1 MLTKP
6 DPDALGF
13 LLTDVSRL
21 LRGELERR
29 IIATGLELTPA
40 EARTLLHAAHGEASR
55 QTVIAER
62 MGVDPMTLS
71 GNLDRLEAR
80 GLIRREPDPRDRRA
94 KIVRV
99 TDAAEPVLNEIMRV
113 SIEMRSDMTASFS
126 TEELAQFRAGL
137 KRIQRALLDM
147 RQDCGKGAS
156 A

>member
-1 MLTKP
+1 MLPKP
-6 DPDALGF
+6 DPEALGF

-29 IIATGLELTPA
+29 IASTGLELTPA

-55 QTVIAER
+55 QNVIAER

-71 GNLDRLEAR
+71 GYLDRLEAR

-94 KIVRV
+94 KIVQV
-99 TDAAEPVLNEIMRV
+99 TDAAEAVLNELMRV
-113 SIEMRSDMTASFS
+113 SGEMRNDMTASFS
-126 TEELAQFRAGL
+126 VEELAQFRQGL

-147 RQDCGKGAS
+147 KPDCGKGAS
-156 A
+156 S